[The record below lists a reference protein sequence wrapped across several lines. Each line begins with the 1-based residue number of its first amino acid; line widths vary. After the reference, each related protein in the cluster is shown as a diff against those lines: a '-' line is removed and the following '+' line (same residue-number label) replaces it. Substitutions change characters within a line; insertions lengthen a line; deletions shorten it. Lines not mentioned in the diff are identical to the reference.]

1 MKRFFLQKFKT
12 MHPKMK
18 LKVNGVEEYLAASEK
33 LLSSIENLAPA
44 KDELKYFIVQ
54 MVSNKLACKL
64 EVSQE
69 LKESLQLLDTCLY
82 SYSDKALRKIFNDS
96 LTTLLFN
103 YFYSNGQDFYK
114 QQKNVQ
120 KNLSEYVTM
129 LENLHMS
136 FNSSQSM

>member
-1 MKRFFLQKFKT
+1 
-12 MHPKMK
+12 MK

>member
-1 MKRFFLQKFKT
+1 
-12 MHPKMK
+12 MK

-33 LLSSIENLAPA
+33 LLSSIETLAPA